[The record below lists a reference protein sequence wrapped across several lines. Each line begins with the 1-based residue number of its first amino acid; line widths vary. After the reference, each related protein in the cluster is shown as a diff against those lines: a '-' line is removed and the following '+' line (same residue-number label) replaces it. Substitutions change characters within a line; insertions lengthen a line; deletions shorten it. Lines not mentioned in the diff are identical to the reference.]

1 MIMFAAV
8 IAACLGVHL
17 GLFEAIC
24 KILSK
29 IASCAKCSSFWLCVL
44 ALLSAGADIIAV
56 VALSLIAAYLSNWVA
71 IILVLLNDLYERVWQ
86 RIRKR

>member
-1 MIMFAAV
+1 
-8 IAACLGVHL
+8 
-17 GLFEAIC
+17 
-24 KILSK
+24 
-29 IASCAKCSSFWLCVL
+29 
-44 ALLSAGADIIAV
+44 LSAGADIIAV